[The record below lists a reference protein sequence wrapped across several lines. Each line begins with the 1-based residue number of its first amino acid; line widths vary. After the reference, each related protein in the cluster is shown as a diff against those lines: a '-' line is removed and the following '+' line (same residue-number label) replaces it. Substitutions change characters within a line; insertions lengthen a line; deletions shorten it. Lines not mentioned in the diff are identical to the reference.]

1 MVNVRCEEPFV
12 FRDAAVNVVV
22 MPYNDPTEPERPLS
36 AAGARLSYLLQA
48 DTLFSIVKFGSV
60 GAVQMAPGSECKA
73 PEVWAKLLG
82 EKPGARATVKPG
94 HGLVLVWGRL
104 YEEGGSIYV
113 QSYARFTR
121 LGPPEAVTVRI
132 GGNSFT
138 GRLTTQAI
146 AFPPAKLTVED
157 LGRIEEEF
165 SRAAIVRPSPGAGPG
180 QRFPV
185 GDTDMLGYWVT
196 GTQGDWMRIEAMGPG
211 PSGWVPARMHLG
223 EATLRARLPELAF
236 VEGLVGFLRLRQPAA
251 LGARP
256 ADTKGLVEAALRGFE
271 QASTGSRAEGAK
283 GSDRE
288 LWGIVHLEGPKAQ
301 VDLRAAHRQFAE
313 AARLLPQ
320 SAEARNLEII
330 SRVAAAFDGG
340 GPAFSARAT
349 ADELTLA
356 LSLDPGN
363 ASILRNLASLYRLLG
378 GAMEAVSHPP
388 PTTTLPPVSATPAPS
403 RWTPD
408 LPEADVRRR
417 LEAVDAMLARRAPP
431 R

>member
-1 MVNVRCEEPFV
+1 
-12 FRDAAVNVVV
+12 
-22 MPYNDPTEPERPLS
+22 
-36 AAGARLSYLLQA
+36 
-48 DTLFSIVKFGSV
+48 
-60 GAVQMAPGSECKA
+60 
-73 PEVWAKLLG
+73 
-82 EKPGARATVKPG
+82 
-94 HGLVLVWGRL
+94 
-104 YEEGGSIYV
+104 
-113 QSYARFTR
+113 
-121 LGPPEAVTVRI
+121 
-132 GGNSFT
+132 
-138 GRLTTQAI
+138 
-146 AFPPAKLTVED
+146 
-157 LGRIEEEF
+157 
-165 SRAAIVRPSPGAGPG
+165 
-180 QRFPV
+180 
-185 GDTDMLGYWVT
+185 
-196 GTQGDWMRIEAMGPG
+196 
-211 PSGWVPARMHLG
+211 
-223 EATLRARLPELAF
+223 LRSRLPELAF

-378 GAMEAVSHPP
+378 GAMEAVSQPP
-388 PTTTLPPVSATPAPS
+388 PTTLPPISATPAPS